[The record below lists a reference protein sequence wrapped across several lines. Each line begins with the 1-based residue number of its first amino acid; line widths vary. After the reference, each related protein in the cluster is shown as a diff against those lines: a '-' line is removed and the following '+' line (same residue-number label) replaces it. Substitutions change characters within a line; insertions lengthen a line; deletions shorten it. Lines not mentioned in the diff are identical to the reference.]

1 MLVLSSRRVRSPG
14 PQPLSRL
21 LSQLSAAYDRL
32 AHSRGLVADTSQLE
46 AVRRLDEYGEALCA
60 AAGSC
65 SRPLRPWAYMWG
77 GVGSGKTMLLDLVHA
92 EWSASAAGSGGP
104 ASAAADGRGTVRMH
118 YHDLLLDTHA
128 RLHDLQK
135 GRTATLR
142 TSEQG
147 LDVYSFDG
155 AAEQAD
161 TLASVARSLARRSWL
176 VCLDELQIS
185 DAADA
190 AVVTAFAHHLL
201 RHDVALL
208 ITSNQPPHELYQ
220 LGGPERQRHVGAL
233 CGLLERRCVVLRVGA
248 DGGVDYRSVPRR
260 GSHGVA
266 RARSALLA
274 DVGAFD
280 AAWRSAAAKAAASA
294 ASADGEAATSATAA
308 PAGDKATAMVSVP
321 VAFGRELCVRAA
333 GAEACLVT
341 FAELCGDDRGAAD
354 YYALTRHFDAVH
366 VAAVPPL
373 GEARAEQASRLMT
386 LVDVAYDERCGLV
399 LDCSAAAPPA
409 SDDAARDAW
418 AAAQGLL
425 PPRRRRGSGGG
436 AAALAGG
443 GRGAGGEP
451 GPTTAEALF
460 GAIRELPGFGR
471 DEAGWRVRRCMSRL
485 REMADSSL

>member
-1 MLVLSSRRVRSPG
+1 MRSPKFIIMFLSRVRP
-14 PQPLSRL
+14 PRHARL
-21 LSQLSAAYDRL
+21 LSHLSAAYDRL
-32 AHSRGLVADTSQLE
+32 AHGCGLVADASQLE
-46 AVRRLDEYGEALCA
+46 AVRQLDEYGEALRS
-60 AAGSC
+60 AAGSR

-92 EWSASAAGSGGP
+92 EWSASAAGGP
-104 ASAAADGRGTVRMH
+104 ASVAADGRGTVRMH

-128 RLHDLQK
+128 RLHELQK
-135 GRTATLR
+135 GRAATVR

-190 AVVTAFAHHLL
+190 AVVSAFAHHLL

-248 DGGVDYRSVPRR
+248 DGGVDYRAEPRR
-260 GSHGVA
+260 RGAQGAGA

-274 DVGAFD
+274 DGGAFD
-280 AAWRSAAAKAAASA
+280 AAWRAAADNDAAAA
-294 ASADGEAATSATAA
+294 V
-308 PAGDKATAMVSVP
+308 VSVP
-321 VAFGRELCVRAA
+321 VAFGRELRVRAA
-333 GAEACLVT
+333 GEAACLVT

-354 YYALTRHFDAVH
+354 YYALTRRFDAVH
-366 VAAVPPL
+366 VAAVPSL

-399 LDCSAAAPPA
+399 LDCSAAAPPL

-418 AAAQGLL
+418 ATAQGLL
-425 PPRRRRGSGGG
+425 SPRRRKRRSGG
-436 AAALAGG
+436 ASSAGG
-443 GRGAGGEP
+443 GGHGASEAA

-485 REMADSSL
+485 TEMAAS